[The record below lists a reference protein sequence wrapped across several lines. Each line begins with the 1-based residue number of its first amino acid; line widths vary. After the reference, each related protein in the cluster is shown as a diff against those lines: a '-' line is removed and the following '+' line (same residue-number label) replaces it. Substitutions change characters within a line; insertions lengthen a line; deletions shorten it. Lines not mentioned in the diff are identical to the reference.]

1 MPRETRLFGE
11 KELRQLGRSVRSAR
25 KETAITQS
33 QLAERSGLSPRVIR
47 ELEAGRSNPTLAT
60 IVAIVDVLSITL
72 DDLIGAARSN
82 RVVFDKLPATEIRH
96 GANELTRLLP
106 RPRLM
111 AKILDLDAAEPVS
124 LPEGS
129 AFAHVLSGSVGV
141 LLDHENFMLHQGDS
155 LHSRPGVL
163 QEMAVHSRARILLV
177 EAVESSVE

>member
-11 KELRQLGRSVRSAR
+11 RELRQLGRSVRSAR
-25 KETAITQS
+25 KEAGITQS
-33 QLAERSGLSPRVIR
+33 QLSERSGLSPRVVR

-82 RVVFDKLPATEIRH
+82 RVIFDVLPAAELRH
-96 GANELTRLLP
+96 GDNELTRLLP
-106 RPRLM
+106 RPRLK
-111 AKILDLDAAEPVS
+111 ARLLDLDVAEPVS

-129 AFAHVLSGSVGV
+129 AFAHVLSGSVGA
-141 LLDHENFMLHQGDS
+141 LLDDENLLLRQGDS

-163 QEMAVHSRARILLV
+163 KDLAVRSRARILLV
-177 EAVESSVE
+177 EAVESIVE